1 MLKHPIPATP
11 TRSDQPKPEFVALT
25 RDPNLPAPKRFEPTV
40 KKPGELVL
48 TLGGFVEVGNG

>member
-1 MLKHPIPATP
+1 MRSPATLP
-11 TRSDQPKPEFVALT
+11 TRGYHPRPEFVALT

-40 KKPGELVL
+40 KKPGEPVL